1 MFYDAIKGTDAAS
14 QRAQLR
20 TYVHELGHAF
30 NMMHS
35 WQKNLASPP
44 APLGPNGGLGDLS
57 WMNYAWKYQPPPPAP
72 GGENAYWADFPF
84 QFTMNERVHLRH
96 GFYRKVVMGAN
107 AFGTGAAEVDPEFFA
122 EPVVDN
128 SGLALELRAKPTFAY
143 GEPPVVE
150 LKLSATDLRGRDT
163 HGYLHPNDEFVTIA
177 VRQPSGRT
185 VLYQPMMRHCVDH
198 ERRIRLDTGRPAVYD
213 SAYIGFGRDGHLF
226 DQPGRYALRA
236 VYVADDGSR
245 VVWGHEAAGPAAA
258 ERRRRGNRQPSARRR
273 AGSGPRAARLGQRP
287 APARHRRN
295 GRGAR
300 AA

>member
-128 SGLALELRAKPTFAY
+128 SGLALSSERSPRSPTASPRWSSLNSA
-143 GEPPVVE
+143 PPTCGAATPTVTCTPTTS
-150 LKLSATDLRGRDT
+150 LSRSPCAS
-163 HGYLHPNDEFVTIA
+163 P
-177 VRQPSGRT
+177 
-185 VLYQPMMRHCVDH
+185 
-198 ERRIRLDTGRPAVYD
+198 PAGQCF
-213 SAYIGFGRDGHLF
+213 I
-226 DQPGRYALRA
+226 
-236 VYVADDGSR
+236 SR
-245 VVWGHEAAGPAAA
+245 
-258 ERRRRGNRQPSARRR
+258 
-273 AGSGPRAARLGQRP
+273 
-287 APARHRRN
+287 
-295 GRGAR
+295 
-300 AA
+300 